1 MFKFSIALK
10 PHEVYEGVDLRSRW
24 SVNPPAVRNLAL
36 PAVEICVGSA
46 WLLWCATGE
55 VHQLFGTASIML
67 ALLWASVGVAFYR
80 VVMGIRVWASHR
92 RTLELHRQARNL
104 NWWLTQGSYDHIS
117 NESDLKSG
125 ITSHPLSQ
133 VQVTAVQGYLD
144 ADSMPVLM
152 VFGVAQ
158 DNHLHIDA
166 AGQVTAHRAIAV
178 DYIVGYMVEGA
189 WTADAMSY
197 TRNQTIS
204 SRLAQAFGQVTAD
217 LIYGTTLNKAN
228 SVI

>member
-36 PAVEICVGSA
+36 PAAEICAGCA
-46 WLLWCATGE
+46 WLLWCAIGE
-55 VHQLFGTASIML
+55 VHEIFGTGTIML
-67 ALLWASVGVAFYR
+67 TLFWASVAVAFYR
-80 VVMGIRVWASHR
+80 VVIGIRVWASHG
-92 RTLELHRQARNL
+92 RTVELQRQAKNL

-117 NESDLKSG
+117 NESDLKNG
-125 ITSHPLSQ
+125 IKSHPLSQ
-133 VQVTAVQGYLD
+133 IQVTAAQGYLD

-152 VFGVAQ
+152 VFGVAR

-166 AGQVTAHRAIAV
+166 TGQVTAHRAIAV

-189 WTADAMSY
+189 WTADAMSF
-197 TRNQTIS
+197 TRNQTII
-204 SRLAQAFGQVTAD
+204 SRLSEAFGRVSAD
-217 LIYGTTLNKAN
+217 LIYSSTLNKAS